1 MSKKTWWRRTTM
13 NSFIDTYIVIVT
25 EFIIEKKL
33 HVEDEKRLVSS
44 AKRRAVECFMD
55 LCRSLM

>member
-44 AKRRAVECFMD
+44 AKRRAVEKKNSIQ
-55 LCRSLM
+55 L